1 MIESP
6 FVTVTAPL
14 ATSTVNVP
22 SEPTFLLVPLTF
34 TPLPEAAVVPPNTSV
49 SFPADGAV
57 NLILV
62 DDSILRHFVSVRPL
76 YVAVPLFV
84 AMLPVIL

>member
-1 MIESP
+1 MIASP

-57 NLILV
+57 NLILA
-62 DDSILRHFVSVRPL
+62 DYSILRHFVSVRPL